1 MEYFTLLALYNCIL
15 SSFAIHFQSRKDV
28 IYRKVKFLQR
38 LEICCVLYT
47 LYTGSV
53 DVAVRVHIFH
63 ICIQSSPAD
72 LYSSHLLNEVMLK
85 MV

>member
-1 MEYFTLLALYNCIL
+1 MEYFILLALYNCIL
-15 SSFAIHFQSRKDV
+15 SSFAKHFQSRKDV
-28 IYRKVKFLQR
+28 IYRKVEFLQQ
-38 LEICCVLYT
+38 LEICCL

-53 DVAVRVHIFH
+53 DDALRVHIFH

-72 LYSSHLLNEVMLK
+72 LYGSHLPNEVMLK